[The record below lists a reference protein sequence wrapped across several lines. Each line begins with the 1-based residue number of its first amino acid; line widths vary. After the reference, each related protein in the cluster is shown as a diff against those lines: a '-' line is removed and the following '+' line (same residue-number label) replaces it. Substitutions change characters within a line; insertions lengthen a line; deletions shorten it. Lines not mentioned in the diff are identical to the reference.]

1 MGIDKKEFNNIW
13 TAIQKW
19 MRKKH
24 MSSLEL
30 AGLTGVSENYI
41 QRGIATKNEWI
52 TSEFLHNLM
61 MLLYLLRLGKE
72 ALKIRQM
79 SLQTKNV

>member
-52 TSEFLHNLM
+52 TSEFLHNFT
-61 MLLYLLRLGKE
+61 G
-72 ALKIRQM
+72 
-79 SLQTKNV
+79 T